1 MLRTLAKLR
10 STTLVINSNFK
21 NLQLFVV
28 VILLTVVP
36 HISDFKKL

>member
-1 MLRTLAKLR
+1 MLRMLAKLR
-10 STTLVINSNFK
+10 STTLIINSNFK
-21 NLQLFVV
+21 NLQLFV